1 MPIAPMPPA
10 LPSVESA
17 QSTHLVL
24 GLANPEWL
32 HLGVEGRRGRLGYSL
47 SAGSLVL
54 AHDVTGTARY
64 FWSDQAGGFFAEAG
78 VTALRMATISDQ
90 TPQDWFAMGMV
101 GVGYQVVVGRMV
113 TNLGIGLNPL
123 PLPPSNNQPM
133 FSSNAASLPRIL
145 LQAGFAL

>member
-1 MPIAPMPPA
+1 MPIASLPPE
-10 LPSVESA
+10 LPSLEPV

-32 HLGVEGRRGRLGYSL
+32 HLGVEGRRGHLGYSL
-47 SAGSLVL
+47 AAGTLVL

-64 FWSDQAGGFFAEAG
+64 FWSDQAGGLFAEAG
-78 VTALRMATISDQ
+78 VTALRIAPISAQ
-90 TPQDWFAMGMV
+90 TPGDWFAMGMV
-101 GVGYQVVVGRMV
+101 GVGYQIVTGRMV
-113 TNLGIGLNPL
+113 TNLGIGINPL

-133 FSSNAASLPRIL
+133 FSSNAAALPRIL

>member
-10 LPSVESA
+10 IPAPEPV

-47 SAGSLVL
+47 AAGTLVL

-64 FWSDQAGGFFAEAG
+64 FLSDQTGGFFAEAG
-78 VTALRMATISDQ
+78 VTALRMAPISDQ
-90 TPQDWFAMGMV
+90 TPGDWFAMGMV

-113 TNLGIGLNPL
+113 TNLGIGLTPL

-133 FSSNAASLPRIL
+133 FASNAAALPRVL